1 MALIPSANVVNGNT
15 IQASDITN
23 IIKSLD
29 GTGSYSIDATG
40 SFTGSFV
47 GSYTGSYTGSFV
59 GSLTGTAS
67 YATSYT
73 AVFPYTGSAI
83 VSGSLIVTGS
93 LNVSGS
99 ITGSNNTVVNFSN
112 LGSGVTA
119 GKLVIPTQEPTLP
132 VHGTMYMFAPGAGNV
147 TLFIYNASG
156 SAFRSVTLS

>member
-29 GTGSYSIDATG
+29 GTGSYSIVATG

-83 VSGSLIVTGS
+83 VSGSLIVTG
-93 LNVSGS
+93 
-99 ITGSNNTVVNFSN
+99 
-112 LGSGVTA
+112 
-119 GKLVIPTQEPTLP
+119 
-132 VHGTMYMFAPGAGNV
+132 
-147 TLFIYNASG
+147 
-156 SAFRSVTLS
+156 

>member
-1 MALIPSANVVNGNT
+1 MALIPSTNVVNGNT

-23 IIKSLD
+23 IIDSLN

-47 GSYTGSYTGSFV
+47 GS
-59 GSLTGTAS
+59 LTGTAS
-67 YATSYT
+67 YATSHT

-99 ITGSNNTVVNFSN
+99 ITGSNNTIVNLNN
-112 LGSGVTA
+112 LGAGGTA
-119 GKLVIPTQEPTLP
+119 GMFAIPTAQPDNP
-132 VHGTMYMFAPGAGNV
+132 VNGSMWVQSNPGNSI
-147 TLFIYNASG
+147 LNIYNSTSSTWKTFT
-156 SAFRSVTLS
+156 SA

>member
-29 GTGSYSIDATG
+29 GTGSYSIVATG
-40 SFTGSFV
+40 SF
-47 GSYTGSYTGSFV
+47 TGSFV

-73 AVFPYTGSAI
+73 AVFPYTGSALI
-83 VSGSLIVTGS
+83 TGSLGITGS
-93 LNVSGS
+93 LNISGS
-99 ITGSNNTVVNFSN
+99 ITGSNDTVVNFSN
-112 LGSGVTA
+112 LGSGATA
-119 GKLVIPTQEPTLP
+119 GKLVIPTVQPTSP
-132 VHGTMYMFAPGAGNV
+132 IHGTMYMSAPGAGNV

-156 SAFRSVTLS
+156 SAFRSVTLT

>member
-23 IIKSLD
+23 IIDSLN

-40 SFTGSFV
+40 SF
-47 GSYTGSYTGSFV
+47 TGSFV

-73 AVFPYTGSAI
+73 AVFPYTGSALI
-83 VSGSLIVTGS
+83 TGSLGITGS
-93 LNVSGS
+93 LNISGS
-99 ITGSNNTVVNFSN
+99 ITGSNDTVVNLGN
-112 LGSGVTA
+112 LGSGATA
-119 GKLVIPTQEPTLP
+119 GKLVIPTVQPTSP
-132 VHGTMYMFAPGAGNV
+132 IHGTMYMSAPGAGNV

-156 SAFRSVTLS
+156 SAFRSMVLV

>member
-1 MALIPSANVVNGNT
+1 MALIPSANIVNGNT

-67 YATSYT
+67 YA

-83 VSGSLIVTGS
+83 VSGSLIVTGL

-99 ITGSNNTVVNFSN
+99 ITGSNDTIVNLSN
-112 LGSGVTA
+112 LGNGTA
-119 GKLVIPTQEPTLP
+119 GKLVIPTTVPSSP
-132 VHGTMYMFAPGAGNV
+132 VHGTMYMDAPGAGVV
-147 TLFIYNASG
+147 TLYIYNGNA
-156 SAFRSVTLS
+156 AAYRSVTLT

>member
-29 GTGSYSIDATG
+29 GTGSYSIVATG

-67 YATSYT
+67 YA

-99 ITGSNNTVVNFSN
+99 ITGSNDTVVNLGN
-112 LGSGVTA
+112 LGSGATA
-119 GKLVIPTQEPTLP
+119 GKLVIPTQEPTSP

-156 SAFRSVTLS
+156 SAFRSVTLT

>member
-29 GTGSYSIDATG
+29 GTGSYSINATG

-99 ITGSNNTVVNFSN
+99 ITGSNNTVVNLGN
-112 LGSGVTA
+112 LGNGTE
-119 GKLVIPTQEPTLP
+119 GKLVIPITQPTSP
-132 VHGTMYMFAPGAGNV
+132 IHGTMYMSAPGAGNV

>member
-47 GSYTGSYTGSFV
+47 GSYTGSFV

-73 AVFPYTGSAI
+73 AVFPYTGSALI
-83 VSGSLIVTGS
+83 TGSLGITGS
-93 LNVSGS
+93 LNISGS
-99 ITGSNNTVVNFSN
+99 ITGSNDTVVNLGN
-112 LGSGVTA
+112 LGSGATA
-119 GKLVIPTQEPTLP
+119 GKLVIPTVQPTSP
-132 VHGTMYMFAPGAGNV
+132 IHGTMYMSAPGAGNV

-156 SAFRSVTLS
+156 SAFRSMVLV